1 VRCLKTKPMSSVKGA
16 LARSK
21 STRIT
26 VKTKYMKNYSI
37 KLVTTGACLLFALS
51 LLALAVTSEPDAGM
65 PDAVTG
71 PGFDLLATVPLPT
84 TADAGV
90 AVNEALNKIYTS
102 GNATSLSGFDVVVID
117 GMTFATTTVSAGGEG
132 ANVDVKT
139 DRYWAATVFGGSV
152 VVRDGTT
159 NSIVTTVP
167 LSDCPIE
174 TTYDF
179 SKNRVWAGAQCGGGN
194 DPVFAINANTPFNVI
209 AGPIGSGGVMGS
221 IIANGANGRLYLTAS
236 GVSKKVDPTT
246 FAVTSTAFGTVMAIN
261 TLTNKLYATGGN
273 NLQIINGA
281 TEVIQ
286 TTIGLTYTPAS
297 MGINTELGHLYLAN
311 SAGNSLEVRNPST
324 GALIATFSLAT
335 FGDTPN
341 GAMTVDRS
349 VVEFTS
355 LQILG
360 DHRCSW

>member
-1 VRCLKTKPMSSVKGA
+1 
-16 LARSK
+16 
-21 STRIT
+21 
-26 VKTKYMKNYSI
+26 MKNYSI

-167 LSDCPIE
+167 LSDCR
-174 TTYDF
+174 
-179 SKNRVWAGAQCGGGN
+179 SRQ
-194 DPVFAINANTPFNVI
+194 
-209 AGPIGSGGVMGS
+209 
-221 IIANGANGRLYLTAS
+221 
-236 GVSKKVDPTT
+236 PTT
-246 FAVTSTAFGTVMAIN
+246 FLKTACGLEPNVAVAMIRFSRSMRTPPL
-261 TLTNKLYATGGN
+261 TLS
-273 NLQIINGA
+273 
-281 TEVIQ
+281 
-286 TTIGLTYTPAS
+286 PA
-297 MGINTELGHLYLAN
+297 
-311 SAGNSLEVRNPST
+311 
-324 GALIATFSLAT
+324 
-335 FGDTPN
+335 
-341 GAMTVDRS
+341 
-349 VVEFTS
+349 
-355 LQILG
+355 Q
-360 DHRCSW
+360 

>member
-1 VRCLKTKPMSSVKGA
+1 
-16 LARSK
+16 
-21 STRIT
+21 
-26 VKTKYMKNYSI
+26 
-37 KLVTTGACLLFALS
+37 
-51 LLALAVTSEPDAGM
+51 
-65 PDAVTG
+65 
-71 PGFDLLATVPLPT
+71 
-84 TADAGV
+84 
-90 AVNEALNKIYTS
+90 
-102 GNATSLSGFDVVVID
+102 
-117 GMTFATTTVSAGGEG
+117 
-132 ANVDVKT
+132 
-139 DRYWAATVFGGSV
+139 
-152 VVRDGTT
+152 
-159 NSIVTTVP
+159 
-167 LSDCPIE
+167 
-174 TTYDF
+174 
-179 SKNRVWAGAQCGGGN
+179 
-194 DPVFAINANTPFNVI
+194 
-209 AGPIGSGGVMGS
+209 MGS